1 MWVEQD
7 LGRMS
12 QVQFSQIKFEMPIRH
27 PSGNAELLKTYLSLE
42 LMRWVQAEDALWEL
56 SEYSGIQSNEIR

>member
-12 QVQFSQIKFEMPIRH
+12 QIQFSQIKSEMPIRH
-27 PSGNAELLKTYLSLE
+27 PSGNVELLKTYLSLE
-42 LMRWVQAEDALWEL
+42 LMRWVQADDAL
-56 SEYSGIQSNEIR
+56 